1 MVRSWLWAVQGARE
15 HRRISA
21 DSGERKRKD
30 ATGQVEGSLL
40 SLEVKETETWGV
52 VRAGLGRVRAGLESS
67 RFLGVRVP
75 GSRHCGCKAE
85 VELWSP
91 GREVVVLTQQAWEC
105 ALVQNQVFANG
116 NK

>member
-1 MVRSWLWAVQGARE
+1 MVQGARE
-15 HRRISA
+15 HCRISA

-30 ATGQVEGSLL
+30 ATGQVEESLL

-52 VRAGLGRVRAGLESS
+52 VRAGLSRVRAGLETS

-91 GREVVVLTQQAWEC
+91 GREVAVLTQQAWEC
-105 ALVQNQVFANG
+105 ALIQNRVFANG
-116 NK
+116 DK